1 MTDFD
6 FLVIGCGLSGAVI
19 ARRLAEKGNKVK
31 IWDRRSHIGGNM
43 YDYVDEY
50 GVLVHKY
57 GPHVFH
63 TENEKLLDYM
73 SKFVDWSD
81 YRICC
86 GAEINGVCTPT
97 PFNYKTIDDFYLPE
111 KAEELKKRIEKN
123 FPGRKTATVLEVLA
137 SEDEMVRD
145 YAKFLFDND
154 YSLYTA
160 KQWGVSAEEID
171 PSVLK
176 RVPLRF
182 DYNADYFDDTYQV
195 LPKTSYTDFF
205 SHLLCHPNIS
215 VELCIEALDYISVNG
230 EELKY
235 CGKTCEFPVVYTG
248 AIDELFGMKF
258 GALPYR
264 SLEFHMNHK
273 DIESRQDMAIVAY
286 PQAKGYTRIVE
297 FKKMTPDK
305 QVSGTTYEVEYP
317 LPYKAGV
324 KQEPYYPVLTE
335 SSMAQ
340 YQKYRELA
348 DKITNLY
355 CCGRLADF
363 KYYNM
368 DQALERALFVSDMLI
383 EKGKHG

>member
-6 FLVIGCGLSGAVI
+6 FIVIGCGLSGAVI
-19 ARRLAEKGNKVK
+19 ARRLAEEGNKVK

-63 TENEKLLDYM
+63 TDNEKLLDYM

-111 KAEELKKRIEKN
+111 KAEELKKRIEKSY
-123 FPGRKTATVLEVLA
+123 PGRKTVTVLEVLA
-137 SEDEMVRD
+137 SDDEMVRD

-205 SHLLCHPNIS
+205 NHLLCHPNIS
-215 VELCIEALDYISVNG
+215 VELCIEALDYICVDG

-235 CGKTCEFPVVYTG
+235 RGKTCEFPVVYTG

-286 PQAKGYTRIVE
+286 PQEEGYTRIVE
-297 FKKMTPDK
+297 FKKMTPDR
-305 QVSGTTYEVEYP
+305 QVAGTTYEIEYP

-368 DQALERALFVSDMLI
+368 DQALERALLVGDMLI
-383 EKGKHG
+383 EKGKH